1 MEMRHWVTFCRSETE
16 KASKES
22 KESQDSFI
30 EMLNYAD
37 CDCFPNIRILLDIGC
52 VSPIGSTEAER
63 AASGLRQLKTPYRAK
78 MEDKRESDLNFL
90 ELQLIKKVAPEDLS
104 IGIIHNFE

>member
-1 MEMRHWVTFCRSETE
+1 
-16 KASKES
+16 
-22 KESQDSFI
+22 
-30 EMLNYAD
+30 
-37 CDCFPNIRILLDIGC
+37 
-52 VSPIGSTEAER
+52 
-63 AASGLRQLKTPYRAK
+63 